1 MRKLLLLL
9 FCLPIISFGQNQ
21 NISLGNV
28 FDGEPCIAVN
38 PNNSQ
43 HMVVAWMGYK
53 FGENIVIKT
62 KVTFDAGQNWS
73 ITKSIPHINPVYT
86 SADPTLA
93 FDNNSNVFLAY
104 IDFSKVID
112 SGAVYVTKSLDGGLN
127 WQNPVEVIT
136 AFSDIG
142 KYPIDRPWMSIDKSA
157 GINSGNIYITTM
169 TPSDFG
175 PIHSGLIQPPYNPY
189 FIHSTDG
196 GQSFSNWR
204 YLDTIN
210 FLAGSVIK
218 QPMPTNCV
226 SVNGTFHAIFP
237 SWVLSQNLSPQYI
250 LASTSNSGN
259 SFNYNNVFITS
270 GNPDTLIKKASK
282 LITNPADNNHLVF
295 ITPDLMFGDVDI
307 IMMESY
313 DEGVSWSNPIR
324 INDDLQGNGKMQDLV
339 WADFDLDG
347 DLVVTWRDRRNSSAN
362 GYQTESEIWAAFRS
376 KDSTSFSPNFS
387 ITSQQVAYD
396 SILALNGNDFMC
408 VVLVNDTLNAV
419 WGDTRNGKLD
429 IWFQRMSIQSGVL
442 NSVINLSENNN
453 RKLIKIVDELGRE
466 TKGVRNIPL
475 FYIYDDGTVEKKII
489 IE

>member
-1 MRKLLLLL
+1 MKKLLLILL
-9 FCLPIISFGQNQ
+9 CLPMIGFGQNQ

-73 ITKSIPHINPVYT
+73 ITNSIPHINPVYG

-136 AFSDIG
+136 TFSDIG

-189 FIHSTDG
+189 FIYSIDG

-210 FLAGSVIK
+210 FLAGSIIK

-226 SVNGTFHAIFP
+226 SANGTFHAIYP

-259 SFNYNNVFITS
+259 SFNYNNVLTTS

-282 LITNPADNNHLVF
+282 LIANPADANHLVF

-307 IMMESY
+307 IMIESY
-313 DEGVSWSNPIR
+313 DQGVSWSSPIR

-339 WADFDLDG
+339 WADFDSDG

-376 KDSTSFSPNFS
+376 KDSTTFSPNFS

-396 SILALNGNDFMC
+396 SVLALNGNDFMC

-419 WGDTRNGKLD
+419 WGDTRNGKLN
-429 IWFQRMSIQSGVL
+429 IWFQRMSLQSGVL
-442 NSVINLSENNN
+442 NSIINLSENNN
-453 RKLIKIVDELGRE
+453 RRLVKIVDELGRE
-466 TKGVRNIPL
+466 TKESQNIPL
-475 FYIYDDGTVEKKII
+475 FYIYDDGTVEKRIT